1 MLYEPEILDEPDGRT
16 ARRDRNRLAAID
28 AVLELFS
35 EGELTPTPEQVAD
48 RSGVSLRSVYRYFA
62 NRADLIRAAVD
73 RHLERVQPLFVID
86 AIGEGAFDA
95 RVETFVEARMRGY
108 EAIAATA
115 RASRLR
121 APSNDVIREQLD
133 RARHLYRAQ
142 LEHHFARGAGCARPA
157 AAPRGARRRGRAHSD
172 RDDRALPRATRLLPQ
187 RHARVARDGVAA
199 PSRGEQLM
207 ASIRRQLRIDRAP
220 DDVWSLVGD
229 PTALPRWFPGVA
241 AAQVDG
247 TTRVITTDSGIPMP
261 EEIVTND
268 RLQRRF
274 QYRITS
280 PIVRNH
286 LGTID
291 VFDLGDGSSL
301 VSYAT
306 DCEPDAVA
314 LIIGGACGNA
324 LHELGRM
331 LEADP
336 QASER

>member
-1 MLYEPEILDEPDGRT
+1 
-16 ARRDRNRLAAID
+16 
-28 AVLELFS
+28 
-35 EGELTPTPEQVAD
+35 
-48 RSGVSLRSVYRYFA
+48 
-62 NRADLIRAAVD
+62 
-73 RHLERVQPLFVID
+73 
-86 AIGEGAFDA
+86 
-95 RVETFVEARMRGY
+95 
-108 EAIAATA
+108 
-115 RASRLR
+115 
-121 APSNDVIREQLD
+121 
-133 RARHLYRAQ
+133 
-142 LEHHFARGAGCARPA
+142 
-157 AAPRGARRRGRAHSD
+157 
-172 RDDRALPRATRLLPQ
+172 
-187 RHARVARDGVAA
+187 
-199 PSRGEQLM
+199 M
-207 ASIRRQLRIDRAP
+207 ASIRRQVRIARPAS
-220 DDVWSLVGD
+220 DVWSLVGD

-241 AAQVDG
+241 DAQVDG

-324 LHELGRM
+324 LHELRRL
-331 LEADP
+331 LELEP
-336 QASER
+336 HTSEG

>member
-1 MLYEPEILDEPDGRT
+1 
-16 ARRDRNRLAAID
+16 
-28 AVLELFS
+28 
-35 EGELTPTPEQVAD
+35 
-48 RSGVSLRSVYRYFA
+48 
-62 NRADLIRAAVD
+62 
-73 RHLERVQPLFVID
+73 
-86 AIGEGAFDA
+86 
-95 RVETFVEARMRGY
+95 
-108 EAIAATA
+108 
-115 RASRLR
+115 
-121 APSNDVIREQLD
+121 
-133 RARHLYRAQ
+133 
-142 LEHHFARGAGCARPA
+142 
-157 AAPRGARRRGRAHSD
+157 
-172 RDDRALPRATRLLPQ
+172 
-187 RHARVARDGVAA
+187 
-199 PSRGEQLM
+199 M
-207 ASIRRQLRIDRAP
+207 ASIRRQLRIDRPASE
-220 DDVWSLVGD
+220 VWSLVGD

-241 AAQVDG
+241 DAQVDG

-324 LHELGRM
+324 LHELRRM
-331 LEADP
+331 LTPDRHT
-336 QASER
+336 SEG